1 MNSTTYRYNLIKIL
15 VYLFVFMFNQTY
27 SNSLE
32 ILSVSPNF
40 IFVLI
45 LCSSLVENKNS
56 NIYYALTAGILFDFF
71 NGKILGVYTLL
82 FVGISFILSE
92 LYHNYFENMTSVQ
105 TLFSVL
111 GCLLYSLL
119 QAIFFGLKDG
129 GFIAILVRVSLVEFV
144 YNALLSII
152 LTVICKRI
160 SLIKKSAWRI

>member
-1 MNSTTYRYNLIKIL
+1 M
-15 VYLFVFMFNQTY
+15 
-27 SNSLE
+27 
-32 ILSVSPNF
+32 
-40 IFVLI
+40 
-45 LCSSLVENKNS
+45 
-56 NIYYALTAGILFDFF
+56 TAGILFDFF